1 MTSSASPQL
10 PLVAIIGRAN
20 VGKSTLFN
28 RLTQTSQALVD
39 DQPGVTRDRLF
50 GSVTWDDHSFLLV
63 DTGGLT
69 GGDDEL
75 GDLVRR
81 QAEAAV
87 AEADVILLVMDGK
100 EGPQPGDEDVVDYLR
115 ATGKPLLLV
124 VNKIDHP
131 GREANLADFYRFG
144 LTPLYPV
151 SAAHKIGLSTLL
163 NDLVS
168 QLPPAFEAPEEEAAV
183 RVAVVGRPNV
193 GKSSFIN
200 RVLGEER
207 FIVSPR
213 PGTTRDAID
222 TPLSFQGHDYVLIDT
237 AGIRRHSK
245 MLPGLEK
252 YMALK
257 AMRAVQRCHVALLLL
272 DAAEGL
278 THQDLRIASLI
289 VDEGRGC
296 LIGVNKWDL
305 VKAEARQTIL
315 NQATAGLEFMAFA
328 PILPL
333 SVKTGYN
340 VAKVFP
346 LINEIYEQSGRRAGT
361 RELNLLLEEVTKRV
375 RPPLFHYRPVKFFYL
390 TQPETHPP
398 TFVAFVNRPEGVP
411 DSYRR
416 YLTKQLRQGLGI
428 PYAPIRLFLKKRQRR
443 RRGTA
448 R

>member
-1 MTSSASPQL
+1 MSSPAAPPLS
-10 PLVAIIGRAN
+10 LVAIIGRAN

-28 RLTQTSQALVD
+28 RLTQSTQALVD
-39 DQPGVTRDRLF
+39 DRPGVTRDRVF
-50 GSVTWDDHSFLLV
+50 GTVTWDNHPFLLV

-69 GGDDEL
+69 GGDEEL
-75 GDLVRR
+75 GSLVRR
-81 QAEAAV
+81 QAEVAV

-100 EGPQPGDEDVVDYLR
+100 AGPQPDDEEVVEYLR
-115 ATGKPLLLV
+115 ATGKPIFLV

-131 GREANLADFYRFG
+131 GREENLADFYRFG
-144 LTPLYPV
+144 LTPLYAI
-151 SAAHKIGLSTLL
+151 SAAHKIGLSSLL
-163 NDLVS
+163 DDVVS
-168 QLPPAFEAPEEEAAV
+168 RLPPAPQPLAEEAAV

-207 FIVSPR
+207 FIVSDR

-222 TPLSFQGHDYVLIDT
+222 TPCSLQGRDYVLIDT
-237 AGIRRHSK
+237 AGIRRHAK
-245 MLPGLEK
+245 LLPGLEK
-252 YMALK
+252 YMVMK
-257 AMRAVQRCHVALLLL
+257 AMRAVQRCHVAVLLL

-289 VDEGRGC
+289 AEEGRGC

-305 VKAEARQTIL
+305 IAPDSRRTVLDQV
-315 NQATAGLEFMAFA
+315 TAGLEFLAYA
-328 PILPL
+328 PVLPL

-340 VAKVFP
+340 VNRVFP
-346 LINEIYEQSGRRAGT
+346 LVNEIHEQSGRRAST
-361 RELNLLLEEVTKRV
+361 RELNLLLAEVTKRV
-375 RPPLFHYRPVKFFYL
+375 RPPLFRYRPVKFFYL

-416 YLTKQLRQGLGI
+416 YLIKQLRQGLGI
-428 PYAPIRLFLKKRQRR
+428 SYAPIRLYLKRRQRR
-443 RRGTA
+443 S
-448 R
+448 

>member
-1 MTSSASPQL
+1 MSSPAAPPL

-28 RLTQTSQALVD
+28 RLTQSTQALVD
-39 DQPGVTRDRLF
+39 DRPGVTRDRIF
-50 GSVTWDDHSFLLV
+50 GTAAWDDHSFLLV
-63 DTGGLT
+63 DTGGLI
-69 GGDDEL
+69 GGDEEL
-75 GDLVRR
+75 GSLVRR

-100 EGPQPGDEDVVDYLR
+100 AGPQPGDEEVVEYLR
-115 ATGKPLLLV
+115 ATGKPIFLV

-131 GREANLADFYRFG
+131 GREENLADFYRFG
-144 LTPLYPV
+144 LTPLYAI
-151 SAAHKIGLSTLL
+151 SAAHKIGLSSLL
-163 NDLVS
+163 DDVVS
-168 QLPPAFEAPEEEAAV
+168 RLPPAPQPLAEEAAV

-207 FIVSPR
+207 LIVSER
-213 PGTTRDAID
+213 PGTTRDVID
-222 TPLSFQGHDYVLIDT
+222 TPFSFQGQDYILIDT

-245 MLPGLEK
+245 LLPGLEK
-252 YMALK
+252 YMVMK
-257 AMRAVQRCHVALLLL
+257 AMRAVQRCHVAVLLL

-289 VDEGRGC
+289 AEEGRGC

-305 VKAEARQTIL
+305 IAPDSRRTVLDQV
-315 NQATAGLEFMAFA
+315 TAGLEFLAYA
-328 PILPL
+328 PVLPL

-340 VAKVFP
+340 VNRVFP
-346 LINEIYEQSGRRAGT
+346 LVNEIHEQSGRRAST
-361 RELNLLLEEVTKRV
+361 RELNLLLAEVTKRV
-375 RPPLFHYRPVKFFYL
+375 RPPLFRYRPVKFFYL

-416 YLTKQLRQGLGI
+416 YLIKQLRQGLGI
-428 PYAPIRLFLKKRQRR
+428 SYAPIRLYLKRRQRR
-443 RRGTA
+443 S
-448 R
+448 

>member
-1 MTSSASPQL
+1 MSSSAAPPL

-28 RLTQTSQALVD
+28 RLTQSTQALVD

-50 GSVTWDDHSFLLV
+50 GAVTWDDHSFLLV

-100 EGPQPGDEDVVDYLR
+100 EGPQPGDEDVVSYLR
-115 ATGKPLLLV
+115 ATGKPVLLV

-144 LTPLYPV
+144 LAPLYPA

-163 NDLVS
+163 DDLVS
-168 QLPPAFEAPEEEAAV
+168 RLPPAFEAPEEEAAI

-207 FIVSPR
+207 FIVSDQ

-222 TPLSFQGHDYVLIDT
+222 TPCSFQGQDYIIIDT
-237 AGIRRHSK
+237 AGIRRHSR

-252 YMALK
+252 YMVLK
-257 AMRAVQRCHVALLLL
+257 AVRAVQRCHVAVLLL

-278 THQDLRIASLI
+278 TQQDLRIAGLI
-289 VDEGRGC
+289 IDEGRGC

-305 VKAEARQTIL
+305 VRTDDRRKVLEQVSD
-315 NQATAGLEFMAFA
+315 GLEFMAFA
-328 PILPL
+328 PVLPV

-346 LINEIYEQSGRRAGT
+346 LINEIHEQSGRRAST
-361 RELNLLLEEVTKRV
+361 RKLNLLLEEITKRV
-375 RPPLFHYRPVKFFYL
+375 RPPLFRYRPVKFLYL

-428 PYAPIRLFLKKRQRR
+428 PYAPIRLFLKKRRR
-443 RRGTA
+443 R
-448 R
+448 